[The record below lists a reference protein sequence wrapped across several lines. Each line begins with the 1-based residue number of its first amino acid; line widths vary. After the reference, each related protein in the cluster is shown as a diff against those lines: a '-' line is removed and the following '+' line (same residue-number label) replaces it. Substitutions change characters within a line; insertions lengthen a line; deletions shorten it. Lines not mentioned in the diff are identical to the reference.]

1 MKSKLKVVKCPQ
13 CKRRW
18 AWLSDQAA
26 AIKVVGHCIICHSK
40 AEGGYGG
47 LDVRALVTRLDEDG
61 IIAER
66 KLREQKAG
74 YVVEPCSLCLHRRDT
89 NDCKTCDGLGSVR
102 VDIDEKEKAA
112 DSAGNG

>member
-1 MKSKLKVVKCPQ
+1 MLKVVKCPQ
-13 CKRRW
+13 CERRW

-61 IIAER
+61 IIIER
-66 KLREQKAG
+66 IRREKQAG
-74 YVVEPCSLCLHRRDT
+74 YEVEPCPYCLHRRDK
-89 NDCKTCDGLGSVR
+89 NDCKNCDGLGSVR
-102 VDIDEKEKAA
+102 VDIDEKKETANA
-112 DSAGNG
+112 TGDG